1 VNKAGETQLYQ
12 VEPRDADYQV
22 DVVFIHGLGGDWQT
36 TWGDPKSASKSWPH
50 WIAQDIPQAR
60 VWCAQYPA
68 AAFGWVGRNLRTLA
82 ASTSL
87 LDRMATKHLGDRP
100 IVLVCHSLGGL
111 VAKQLLR
118 TSFDLTATAE
128 SQKIAKAVRG
138 VIFLATPHSG
148 AGSANFIADF
158 AKGLGLIGSLFRVT
172 DTLTVHS

>member
-1 VNKAGETQLYQ
+1 
-12 VEPRDADYQV
+12 
-22 DVVFIHGLGGDWQT
+22 
-36 TWGDPKSASKSWPH
+36 
-50 WIAQDIPQAR
+50 
-60 VWCAQYPA
+60 
-68 AAFGWVGRNLRTLA
+68 
-82 ASTSL
+82 
-87 LDRMATKHLGDRP
+87 MATKHLGDRP